1 MSLSYILIA
10 LIISVSMKKPAHF
23 IKEAEEELGEEV
35 QQLTGSKASV
45 LSGLVGNIME
55 WYDFALYG
63 YMVPIISQL
72 FFPNQN
78 NLTSVIST
86 FAVFAAGFIMRPI
99 GGIILGRVGDI
110 KGRKTTLYISMLLM
124 AVCTTLMGV
133 LPTYQSVGLA
143 APVLL
148 LILRLFQGLSV
159 GGEFSTSVSYMVEEA
174 PRNSRGI
181 FGSLANIGSM
191 TGMVLGAAVAAGV
204 STFISKESL
213 LSWGW
218 RLPFFLAAVLG
229 VIGMYYTIKMPKS
242 HLFVRK
248 KRHEEVA
255 SLREVFT
262 SGRRELLQA
271 TLFCLGYTVLFYLPL
286 VYMPTYVHSV
296 GGMDEN
302 KALQITTVATFLL
315 IFLIPLMAVLSDR
328 FLRRRSILLI
338 AFFIALVCAIPM
350 FILAVKSYLLLSLV
364 LILFGIIIAVPL
376 GVAPATLVEWFPTKY
391 RLTSYSV
398 IYNIG
403 VGIFGGSTPMI
414 CTWLIKVTGNELA
427 PAFYLSFFIVI
438 SLVGLFLMKDRSRDA
453 LR

>member
-1 MSLSYILIA
+1 MSL
-10 LIISVSMKKPAHF
+10 SMKKPASF
-23 IKEAEEELGEEV
+23 VKEVEEELGEEV
-35 QQLTGSKASV
+35 QQLTGNKTSI

-72 FFPNQN
+72 FFPSQN
-78 NLTSVIST
+78 NLSSIMST

-110 KGRKTTLYISMLLM
+110 KGRKTTLYISMILM
-124 AVCTTLMGV
+124 AVCTALMGV
-133 LPTYQSVGLA
+133 LPTYKSVGLA

-148 LILRLFQGLSV
+148 VLLRLFQGLSV

-174 PRNSRGI
+174 PKNSRGI

-191 TGMVLGAAVAAGV
+191 TGMVMGAAVAAAV
-204 STFISKESL
+204 STFIAKESL

-218 RLPFFLAAVLG
+218 RLPFFLAAILG
-229 VIGMYYTIKMPKS
+229 IIGMYYTIKMPKS
-242 HLFVRK
+242 HLFVRE

-255 SLREVFT
+255 SIREVFT
-262 SGRRELLQA
+262 SGRRELIQA
-271 TLFCLGYTVLFYLPL
+271 MLFCLGYTVLFYLPL
-286 VYMPTYVHSV
+286 VYMPTYVHSIA
-296 GGMDEN
+296 GMDEN

-315 IFLIPLMAVLSDR
+315 IFLIPMMAILSDR
-328 FLRRRSILLI
+328 FIRRRSILI
-338 AFFIALVCAIPM
+338 TAFLIALVCAVPM
-350 FILAVKSYLLLSLV
+350 FILAVKSYILLFSVLV
-364 LILFGIIIAVPL
+364 LFGIIIAVPL

-414 CTWLIKVTGNELA
+414 CTWLIKTTGNNLA
-427 PAFYLSFFIVI
+427 PAYYLGAFIII
-438 SLVGLFLMKDRSRDA
+438 SLVGLFLMKDRSRDT

>member
-1 MSLSYILIA
+1 ML
-10 LIISVSMKKPAHF
+10 MKRPIHF
-23 IKEAEEELGEEV
+23 VREVEEEIGEEV
-35 QQLTGSKASV
+35 QKLTGNTTSII
-45 LSGLVGNIME
+45 SGLVGNVME

-78 NLTSVIST
+78 NLTSIMST

-110 KGRKTTLYISMLLM
+110 KGRKTTLYISMALM
-124 AVCTTLMGV
+124 ALCTTLMGV

-148 LILRLFQGLSV
+148 VVLRLVQGLSV
-159 GGEFSTSVSYMVEEA
+159 GGEFSTSVTYMVEEA
-174 PRNSRGI
+174 PKGSRGI

-204 STFISKESL
+204 STFIPKESL

-229 VIGMYYTIKMPKS
+229 AIGMYYTMKMPKS
-242 HLFVRK
+242 HLFVRG
-248 KRHEEVA
+248 KRHKEVA
-255 SLREVFT
+255 PIREIWKF
-262 SGRRELLQA
+262 GRRELMQA

-286 VYMPTYVHSV
+286 VYMPTYVHSIA
-296 GGMDEN
+296 GMDAN
-302 KALQITTVATFLL
+302 KALQITTIATFLL
-315 IFLIPLMAVLSDR
+315 VFLIPMMAVLSDR
-328 FLRRRSILLI
+328 LIRRRSILLI
-338 AFFIALVCAIPM
+338 AFLIALVLTIPM
-350 FILAVKSYLLLSLV
+350 FILAVKSYLFLFAVLV
-364 LILFGIIIAVPL
+364 LFGIIIAVPL
-376 GVAPATLVEWFPTKY
+376 GVAPATLVEWFPTRY

-414 CTWLIKVTGNELA
+414 CTWLIKITGNNLV
-427 PAFYLSFFIVI
+427 PAYYLSFFIII
-438 SLVGLFLMKDRSRDA
+438 SLVGLWLMKDRSREA

>member
-1 MSLSYILIA
+1 
-10 LIISVSMKKPAHF
+10 MKKPASF
-23 IKEAEEELGEEV
+23 VKEVEEELGEEV
-35 QQLTGSKASV
+35 QQLTGNKTSI

-72 FFPNQN
+72 FFPSQN
-78 NLTSVIST
+78 NLSSIMST

-110 KGRKTTLYISMLLM
+110 KGRKTTLYISMILM
-124 AVCTTLMGV
+124 AVCTALMGV
-133 LPTYQSVGLA
+133 LPTYKSVGLA

-148 LILRLFQGLSV
+148 VLLRLFQGLSV

-191 TGMVLGAAVAAGV
+191 TGMVMGAAVAAAV
-204 STFISKESL
+204 STFIAKESL

-218 RLPFFLAAVLG
+218 RLPFFLAAILG
-229 VIGMYYTIKMPKS
+229 IIGMYYTIKMPKS
-242 HLFVRK
+242 HLFVRE

-255 SLREVFT
+255 SIREVFT
-262 SGRRELLQA
+262 SGRRELIQA
-271 TLFCLGYTVLFYLPL
+271 MLFCLGYTVLFYLPL
-286 VYMPTYVHSV
+286 VYMPTYVHSIA
-296 GGMDEN
+296 GMDEN

-315 IFLIPLMAVLSDR
+315 IFLIPMMAILSDR
-328 FLRRRSILLI
+328 FIRRRSILI
-338 AFFIALVCAIPM
+338 TAFLIALVCAVPM
-350 FILAVKSYLLLSLV
+350 FILAVKSYILLFSVLV
-364 LILFGIIIAVPL
+364 LFGIIIAVPL

-414 CTWLIKVTGNELA
+414 CTWLIKTTGNNLA
-427 PAFYLSFFIVI
+427 PAYYLGAFIII
-438 SLVGLFLMKDRSRDA
+438 SLVGLFLMKDRSRDT

>member
-1 MSLSYILIA
+1 
-10 LIISVSMKKPAHF
+10 MKKPASF
-23 IKEAEEELGEEV
+23 VKEVEEELGEEV
-35 QQLTGSKASV
+35 QQLTGNKTSI

-72 FFPNQN
+72 FFPSQN
-78 NLTSVIST
+78 NLSSIMST

-110 KGRKTTLYISMLLM
+110 KGRKTTLYISMILM
-124 AVCTTLMGV
+124 AVCTALMGV
-133 LPTYQSVGLA
+133 LPTYKSVGLA

-148 LILRLFQGLSV
+148 VLLRLFQGLSV

-191 TGMVLGAAVAAGV
+191 TGMVMGAAAAAAV
-204 STFISKESL
+204 STFIAKESL

-218 RLPFFLAAVLG
+218 RLPFFLAAILG
-229 VIGMYYTIKMPKS
+229 IIGMYYTIKMPKS
-242 HLFVRK
+242 HLFVRE

-255 SLREVFT
+255 SIREVFT
-262 SGRRELLQA
+262 SGRRELIQA
-271 TLFCLGYTVLFYLPL
+271 MLFCLGYTVLFYLPL
-286 VYMPTYVHSV
+286 VYMPTYVHSIA
-296 GGMDEN
+296 GMDEN

-315 IFLIPLMAVLSDR
+315 IFLIPMMAILSDR
-328 FLRRRSILLI
+328 FIRRRSILI
-338 AFFIALVCAIPM
+338 TAFLIALVCAVPM
-350 FILAVKSYLLLSLV
+350 FILAVKSYILLFSVLV
-364 LILFGIIIAVPL
+364 LFGIIIAVPL

-414 CTWLIKVTGNELA
+414 CTWLIKTTGNNLA
-427 PAFYLSFFIVI
+427 PAYYLGAFIII
-438 SLVGLFLMKDRSRDA
+438 SLVGLFLMKDRSRDT

>member
-1 MSLSYILIA
+1 MSL
-10 LIISVSMKKPAHF
+10 SMKKPASF
-23 IKEAEEELGEEV
+23 VKEVEEELGEEV
-35 QQLTGSKASV
+35 QQLTGNKTSI

-72 FFPNQN
+72 FFPSQN
-78 NLTSVIST
+78 NLSSIMST

-110 KGRKTTLYISMLLM
+110 KGRKTTLYISMILM
-124 AVCTTLMGV
+124 AVCTALMGV
-133 LPTYQSVGLA
+133 LPTYKSVGLA

-148 LILRLFQGLSV
+148 VLLRLFQGLSV

-191 TGMVLGAAVAAGV
+191 TGMVMGAAAAAAV
-204 STFISKESL
+204 STFIAKESL

-218 RLPFFLAAVLG
+218 RLPFFLAAILG
-229 VIGMYYTIKMPKS
+229 IIGMYYTIKMPKS
-242 HLFVRK
+242 HLFVRE

-255 SLREVFT
+255 SIREVFT
-262 SGRRELLQA
+262 SGRRELIQA
-271 TLFCLGYTVLFYLPL
+271 MLFCLGYTVLFYLPL
-286 VYMPTYVHSV
+286 VYMPTYVHSIA
-296 GGMDEN
+296 GMDEN

-315 IFLIPLMAVLSDR
+315 IFLIPMMAILSDR
-328 FLRRRSILLI
+328 FIRRRSILI
-338 AFFIALVCAIPM
+338 TAFLIALVCAVPM
-350 FILAVKSYLLLSLV
+350 FILAVKSYILLFSVLV
-364 LILFGIIIAVPL
+364 LFGIIIAVPL

-414 CTWLIKVTGNELA
+414 CTWLIKTTGNNLA
-427 PAFYLSFFIVI
+427 PAYYLGAFIII
-438 SLVGLFLMKDRSRDA
+438 SLVGLFLMKDRSRDT

>member
-1 MSLSYILIA
+1 
-10 LIISVSMKKPAHF
+10 MKRPAHF
-23 IKEAEEELGEEV
+23 VKEVEAEIGEEV
-35 QQLTGSKASV
+35 QRLTQNKTSII
-45 LSGLVGNIME
+45 SGLVGNVME

-78 NLTSVIST
+78 KLTSIIST

-99 GGIILGRVGDI
+99 GGLILGRIGDI
-110 KGRKTTLYISMLLM
+110 KGRKTTLYISMILM

-148 LILRLFQGLSV
+148 IILRLVQGLSV
-159 GGEFSTSVSYMVEEA
+159 GGEFSTSVTYMVEEA
-174 PRNSRGI
+174 PKNSRGI

-204 STFISKESL
+204 STFIPKEALS
-213 LSWGW
+213 SWGW
-218 RLPFFLAAVLG
+218 RLPFFLAAILG
-229 VIGMYYTIKMPKS
+229 AIGMYYTVKMPKS
-242 HLFVRK
+242 HLFVRE
-248 KRHEEVA
+248 KRHKEVA
-255 SLREVFT
+255 SVREVFT
-262 SGRRELLQA
+262 LGRRELIQA

-286 VYMPTYVHSV
+286 VYMPTYVHSIA
-296 GGMDEN
+296 GMDEN
-302 KALQITTVATFLL
+302 KALQITTVATIILV
-315 IFLIPLMAVLSDR
+315 FLIPMMAMLSDR
-328 FLRRRSILLI
+328 FIRRRSILI
-338 AFFIALVCAIPM
+338 VAFSIALVCAVPM
-350 FILAVKSYLLLSLV
+350 FILVVKSYILLFSVLV
-364 LILFGIIIAVPL
+364 LFGVIIAVPL
-376 GVAPATLVEWFPTKY
+376 GVAPATMVEWFPTKY

-414 CTWLIKVTGNELA
+414 CTWLIKISGNNLA
-427 PAFYLSFFIVI
+427 PAYYLSAFIII
-438 SLVGLFLMKDRSRDA
+438 SLVGLWLMKDRSREA

>member
-1 MSLSYILIA
+1 
-10 LIISVSMKKPAHF
+10 MKKPTQF
-23 IKEAEEELGEEV
+23 VKEVEEEIGEEV
-35 QQLTGSKASV
+35 QQLTGNKTSI
-45 LSGLVGNIME
+45 LSGLVGNVME

-78 NLTSVIST
+78 NLTSVMST

-99 GGIILGRVGDI
+99 GGIILGRLGDI
-110 KGRKTTLYISMLLM
+110 KGRKTTLYISMILM
-124 AVCTTLMGV
+124 AVCTALMGV

-148 LILRLFQGLSV
+148 VILRLVQGLSV
-159 GGEFSTSVSYMVEEA
+159 GGEFSTSVTYMVEEA
-174 PRNSRGI
+174 PKDSRGI

-191 TGMVLGAAVAAGV
+191 TGMVLGAAMAAGV
-204 STFISKESL
+204 STFIPKESL
-213 LSWGW
+213 FNWGW

-229 VIGMYYTIKMPKS
+229 AIGMYYTMKMPKS
-242 HLFVRK
+242 HLFVRE

-255 SLREVFT
+255 SIREVFT
-262 SGRRELLQA
+262 FGRRELTQA

-286 VYMPTYVHSV
+286 VYMPTYVHSIA
-296 GGMDEN
+296 GMDEN
-302 KALQITTVATFLL
+302 KALQITTVATIILVLL
-315 IFLIPLMAVLSDR
+315 IPMMAMLSDR
-328 FLRRRSILLI
+328 FIRRRSILI
-338 AFFIALVCAIPM
+338 VAFFIALVCAVPM
-350 FILAVKSYLLLSLV
+350 FIMVSKSYILLFAVLV
-364 LILFGIIIAVPL
+364 LFGIIIAVPL
-376 GVAPATLVEWFPTKY
+376 GVAPAIMVEWFPTKY

-414 CTWLIKVTGNELA
+414 CTWLIKISGNNLA
-427 PAFYLSFFIVI
+427 PAYYLSVFIII
-438 SLVGLFLMKDRSRDA
+438 SLLGLWLMKDRSREA